1 MSEVKRETEFFLTL
15 SSAES
20 ESALTAREQRISL
33 NNKNLYMYFVC
44 FLLPNVYINNV
55 SKIRWAYQLKEKK
68 EYGKYQKTKQVCI
81 RRTYMLTSHALE
93 FKKKRKN
100 FFIQ

>member
-1 MSEVKRETEFFLTL
+1 MFEVKEETEFFFLTL

-20 ESALTAREQRISL
+20 ESALTAREQTISL

-68 EYGKYQKTKQVCI
+68 KNMESTKKQNKSVFAERIC
-81 RRTYMLTSHALE
+81 
-93 FKKKRKN
+93 
-100 FFIQ
+100 